1 MPKTALPSTPPA
13 QTMESPSGVAV
24 LDRAFSLL
32 NAFGPADTSLTLA
45 ELAARTGLY
54 KSTILRIAESLAGH
68 RFLVRHAD
76 GRFQIGPAPLALGA
90 IYQRSVRLADVV
102 LPVMRELS
110 QLADDGA
117 SFYIRVD
124 DRRMCL
130 HRVDSRHAVKDHVR
144 EGDILPLDRGSGGRV
159 LTAFSDNANNK
170 GTIAARIRET
180 GYFISTGDRDAETFG
195 ISAPV
200 FGSGARLVG
209 VLTLAGPGFR
219 MTEAKLMKLRAPLL
233 MAAAQATL
241 ALGGDASI
249 LQRAASLARKRGP
262 AAKPDTPQKTSRAKK
277 DIP

>member
-1 MPKTALPSTPPA
+1 MPKTTSSHRPVSDAET
-13 QTMESPSGVAV
+13 TSGVAV

-32 NAFGPADTSLTLA
+32 NAFGPADASLTLA

-54 KSTILRIAESLAGH
+54 KSTILRIAQSLAEH
-68 RFLVRHAD
+68 RFLIRHED

-102 LPVMRELS
+102 LPIMRELS

-130 HRVDSRHAVKDHVR
+130 HRVDSRHAIKDHVC
-144 EGDILPLDRGSGGRV
+144 EGDMLPLERGSGGRV
-159 LTAFSDNANNK
+159 LLAFSGDAGK
-170 GTIAARIRET
+170 PGAIADRIRQE

-200 FGSGARLVG
+200 FGPGARLVG
-209 VLTLAGPGFR
+209 VLTVAGPGFR
-219 MTEAKLMKLRAPLL
+219 MTETKLMELRAPLL
-233 MAAAQATL
+233 TAAAQTTL
-241 ALGGDASI
+241 SLGGDASF
-249 LQRAASLARKRGP
+249 LQSAALLARKRKADLP
-262 AAKPDTPQKTSRAKK
+262 PKISRSKRTL
-277 DIP
+277 P